1 MPCRSTSS
9 ATRSGRR
16 LDAAMSAGARQPD
29 DRSPAMSA
37 SPIFPA
43 PSTAIRRSS
52 TAMPNAM
59 QPGARAVAR
68 SVRGR
73 RTHPGRAPGPAEQ
86 EDLAGQPL
94 PLAVRREQLGRLPP
108 LDPPSRERRVQ
119 LDEREV
125 SDETVVVAA
134 ETLGRDHADG
144 PRPDAAFA
152 CEPVP
157 HHVGREVVQAL
168 EVDRRGEPV
177 QAWMRAA
184 ARGRG
189 AGARPARTAVAR
201 RG

>member
-1 MPCRSTSS
+1 
-9 ATRSGRR
+9 
-16 LDAAMSAGARQPD
+16 
-29 DRSPAMSA
+29 MSA

-73 RTHPGRAPGPAEQ
+73 RTRDEPRAQPSRRISPASPCHSPYGRAARPSPT
-86 EDLAGQPL
+86 
-94 PLAVRREQLGRLPP
+94 

-125 SDETVVVAA
+125 SDETVVEAA
-134 ETLGRDHADG
+134 ETPGRDHTDPDHG
-144 PRPDAAFA
+144 PMPRSRVSRFRTTS
-152 CEPVP
+152 V
-157 HHVGREVVQAL
+157 EVVQAL

-177 QAWMRAA
+177 Q
-184 ARGRG
+184 RGCALLRE
-189 AGARPARTAVAR
+189 AEAPELDR
-201 RG
+201 REPP